1 MRSSRFASLTAA
13 VCAAY
18 LAYSAAAQ
26 VAVADAWVRG
36 TVPGQKATGAFMR
49 LTSLSDMALVGAASP
64 AAKVVEIHEMKQEG
78 GMMKMGAVNRV
89 ALPAN
94 KTVELKPGGYHIMM
108 MDLAQP
114 LKEGDTVPLTLTFE
128 DKAGKKQ
135 TVEVNAPVRALTA
148 AK

>member
-1 MRSSRFASLTAA
+1 MRTSRLASLMAA
-13 VCAAY
+13 VFAAF
-18 LAYSAAAQ
+18 AAHSAAAQ

-36 TVPGQKATGAFMR
+36 TVVGQKATGAFMQ
-49 LTSLSDMALVGAASP
+49 LTSLSDMTLVGAASP
-64 AAKVVEIHEMKQEG
+64 AAKIVEIHEMKQEG
-78 GMMKMGAVNRV
+78 GMVKMGAVNRV

-108 MDLAQP
+108 MDLARP
-114 LKEGDTVPLTLTFE
+114 LKEGDAVPLTLTFE

-135 TVEVNAPVRALTA
+135 TMEVKASVRGLTA